1 MLISCSTDHIIC
13 AHGAALLSN
22 GVEHVGGVED
32 SIVVGERV
40 DTSAV
45 DSGGGID

>member
-1 MLISCSTDHIIC
+1 MLILCSTDHVIG
-13 AHGAALLSN
+13 AHGAGLLSN
-22 GVEHVGGVED
+22 GVEHVGGVEN

-40 DTSAV
+40 DTSTV